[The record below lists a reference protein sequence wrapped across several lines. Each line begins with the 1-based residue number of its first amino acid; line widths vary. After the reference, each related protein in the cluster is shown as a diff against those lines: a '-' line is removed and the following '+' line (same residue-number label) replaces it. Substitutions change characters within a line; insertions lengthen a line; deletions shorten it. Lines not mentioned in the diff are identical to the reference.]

1 MVTINTAKG
10 LIMETKNYNCFFQL
24 ATEMIGGK
32 WKAMVLWALKKG
44 VKRNG
49 ELKKLIPQIS
59 QKMLTQ
65 QLRELEEVKIVER
78 IAYPVIPPK
87 VEYKLTP
94 YGEKL
99 IPILQELHDWGKE
112 YAKEY
117 DIAIKKDANC
127 VID

>member
-1 MVTINTAKG
+1 MVTINTIKG
-10 LIMETKNYNCFFQL
+10 LIMEAKNYNCFFQL
-24 ATEMIGGK
+24 ATDMIGGK

-65 QLRELEEVKIVER
+65 QLRELEEVGIVER

-87 VEYKLTP
+87 VEYKLTKN
-94 YGEKL
+94 GEKL

-112 YAKEY
+112 YAKEH
-117 DIAIKKDANC
+117 DISITKDANC
-127 VID
+127 VIE